1 VADMRQKRKLTEEEI
16 DRLVIA
22 EANDTSKWGKPIAVK
37 PTSIRFSPSIIEKA
51 KYFAK
56 LHKTR
61 GYQTWLKQI
70 VEERIKLEE
79 KFLSDFKREIKTA
92 SK

>member
-1 VADMRQKRKLTEEEI
+1 MRQKRKLTEEEI

-22 EANDTSKWGKPIAVK
+22 EANDTSKWEKPVAVK
-37 PTSIRFSPSIIEKA
+37 PTSIRFSPAIIERA

-61 GYQTWLKQI
+61 GYQTWLKQV

-79 KFLSDFKREIKTA
+79 ELLSDFKRELKA
-92 SK
+92 ANK

>member
-1 VADMRQKRKLTEEEI
+1 MKQKRRLTEEEI
-16 DRLVIA
+16 DRLVVT
-22 EANDTSKWGKPIAVK
+22 EANDMSKWGKPIAVK
-37 PTSIRFSPSIIEKA
+37 PTSIRFSPPIIEKA

-61 GYQTWLKQI
+61 GYRTWLNQI

-79 KFLSDFKREIKTA
+79 KLLSDFKRELRAA